1 MYRTQIYENILRGM
15 VGLINGKK
23 ELELPWRGNYA
34 TFKKQTSLSDI
45 AIKMRQVLA
54 QFAAI
59 YKKLIDERLDEQ
71 NRLKKT
77 IHITPG
83 DFSLRLINL
92 IMELWNDDA
101 IREAFE
107 RRREFPKYFVENLP
121 YFIQNIQR
129 ISQEVNR
136 KLNFNRNQYN

>member
-1 MYRTQIYENILRGM
+1 MYRTQIYENVLRGM

-23 ELELPWRGNYA
+23 ELDLPWRGNYA
-34 TFKKQTSLSDI
+34 TFKKQTSLADI
-45 AIKMRQVLA
+45 ANKMRQVLV
-54 QFAAI
+54 QFANI
-59 YKKLIDERLDEQ
+59 YKKLIDERLEEQ
-71 NRLKKT
+71 LKLNKT
-77 IHITPG
+77 INLTPEN
-83 DFSLRLINL
+83 FSPRLVGL

-129 ISQEVNR
+129 ITREVSI
-136 KLNFNRNQYN
+136 KLLEH